1 MNCICLLSSTDPFV
15 KYCEEEVTIPLAA
28 AAAATVPLAMG
39 KQTTAA
45 AGWVTTATG
54 TEAAQPVVRDA
65 SALDSPPVVDVGE
78 K

>member
-1 MNCICLLSSTDPFV
+1 MTPYKRRVTMKYICLLSSTDPFV

-45 AGWVTTATG
+45 AG
-54 TEAAQPVVRDA
+54 
-65 SALDSPPVVDVGE
+65 
-78 K
+78 